1 MTLGENQMT
10 TNSIQS
16 ELQEFV
22 RFASS
27 RVGQGEDFSSVEEL
41 VRRWRQNSEYAEAV
55 DDVRQGIE
63 DEASGKSKPLSEVF
77 VEVRRKLGITD

>member
-1 MTLGENQMT
+1 MT

-16 ELQEFV
+16 ELQDFV

-27 RVGQGEDFSSVEEL
+27 RVGQGEVFSSVEEL
-41 VRRWRQNSEYAEAV
+41 VRRWRQNSEYAEVV

-63 DEASGKSKPLSEVF
+63 DEASGKSKSLSEVF

>member
-27 RVGQGEDFSSVEEL
+27 GVGQGEDFSSVEEL

-63 DEASGKSKPLSEVF
+63 DEASGKPKPLSEVF

>member
-1 MTLGENQMT
+1 MRHGENQVT

-41 VRRWRQNSEYAEAV
+41 VRRWRQNSEYAEAG
-55 DDVRQGIE
+55 R
-63 DEASGKSKPLSEVF
+63 
-77 VEVRRKLGITD
+77 

>member
-1 MTLGENQMT
+1 MTS
-10 TNSIQS
+10 NSIQS
-16 ELQEFV
+16 ELQEFGQ
-22 RFASS
+22 FASS
-27 RVGQGEDFSSVEEL
+27 CVGQGEVFSSVEEL
-41 VRRWRQNSEYAEAV
+41 VRRWRQNSEYAEVV

>member
-1 MTLGENQMT
+1 MKHGENKMT
-10 TNSIQS
+10 SNSIQS

-22 RFASS
+22 QFASS
-27 RVGQGEDFSSVEEL
+27 RVGQGEVFSSVEEL
-41 VRRWRQNSEYAEAV
+41 VRRWRQNSEYAEVV

-63 DEASGKSKPLSEVF
+63 DEASGKSKPLSEVL